1 MEDRILDYFG
11 DEATWDQQDLKIVVA
26 RYFYMEAEARLYAA
40 RLNQEGIPSFIS
52 NANTISVFP
61 SMSAE
66 IGLHVKKEHLE
77 KTRNILQEMD
87 RLNQE
92 EVDFRDATHEE
103 IEFQKILHRSPGMG
117 IPQIL
122 FIFLIILIILILARA
137 FIRARYLGFQFD
149 PF

>member
-1 MEDRILDYFG
+1 
-11 DEATWDQQDLKIVVA
+11 
-26 RYFYMEAEARLYAA
+26 
-40 RLNQEGIPSFIS
+40 
-52 NANTISVFP
+52 
-61 SMSAE
+61 MSAE